1 MIVSKVQKQRKLNK
15 AVVVAPQASP
25 PKSAQPT
32 PVAAAL
38 SRAQA
43 AQHRI
48 SERAFEIFEKRGSQH
63 GHDLQDWFRAER
75 QILAR

>member
-1 MIVSKVQKQRKLNK
+1 MFASKVQKQPKPNK
-15 AVVVAPQASP
+15 VVVVSPQASP

-32 PVAAAL
+32 PVAATL